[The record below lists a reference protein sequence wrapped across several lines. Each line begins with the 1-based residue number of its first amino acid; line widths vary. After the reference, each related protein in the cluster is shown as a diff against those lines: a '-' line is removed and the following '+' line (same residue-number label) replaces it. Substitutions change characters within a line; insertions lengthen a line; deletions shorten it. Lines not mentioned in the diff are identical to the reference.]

1 MWFITRNIF
10 EYLCNEDIP
19 KEKRV
24 KVLNKCKKRI
34 INDLSKM
41 TPEEVIKLLF
51 QTETLRE
58 LKVIICE
65 RINEMSDDSTRENE
79 LFIKKLINEFEKL
92 KEYKEKYVLSDTVP
106 DVIKKVVIDVLY
118 GKKLYDLVKDGKVSK
133 KVRRVIIKLSL
144 SGYDLTRLLKKNIP
158 IDLKEYILDECLE
171 SNYAIRSVLEDSNV
185 NPKLKERLVAK
196 RINKDNLFNI
206 IEYAN
211 SDTIDYLLE
220 LKANEFDVYLKSLNH
235 NNILS
240 VINDSKTPSAIID
253 YIFKYK
259 ADIIETAVDKAWK
272 NTIENTIYNEKN
284 VQVLNIIFERR
295 QKTVYRIL
303 NEIYEFQLL
312 PFLNLEHLPD
322 VYKDY
327 IVNKRKRALKYAIS
341 RLTGYEVT
349 KYLSKDSRVPE
360 EIKEYIFDNN
370 RETIIKYYAKEDDNE
385 IVKSIRLSSLGTQ
398 IKRLLIEQRVND
410 NNVFELLNEYF
421 IDKETVDLTLELKKD
436 IIVKILLSHDND
448 KLFKGKFGSLK
459 EDVVESLLVS
469 NQDLLRERITLLSED
484 DLYKYLSSSSVL
496 DVVKKLI
503 LERFDIDSDN
513 AKNVLILMS
522 MYDMKIVLDNYDDI
536 KDLILGLGID
546 FDSFLQYGSGSQKH
560 SKWLDGLLE
569 IIFDDDIGDFALC
582 KDYLFNNYYDVKNE
596 NSVYMIASFL
606 EYIDNYSKYKDLF
619 INLINDDVKLN
630 KEDRDSLRFLFNVS
644 SLDKNDAPKSIGELK
659 KFKLELYKNYITFIK
674 DPFADV
680 DDLQSIFNNVLFSN
694 ARDILANIGGTGALR
709 TLKKDNINSPT
720 VVQLIDE
727 LMVYSS
733 IIEMV
738 NYTNNKEGLRS
749 VLTYIFSDI
758 DLLTKIQNM
767 FYVFEDKVRKLYEL
781 DSMNNLTTISEAR
794 RLDMLDEEL
803 SLKYGGEV
811 FNYSD
816 KNYCLYGHVLSYREN
831 IEDML
836 NGVSTGNSNFI
847 SVSPV
852 SYRGQKYYFDRDD
865 VILAYDKIPRRN
877 FICSSV
883 ANMGSNY
890 SVRANS
896 SEVGNI
902 RRSQRGILETS
913 AVVERNAEALLYRE
927 GVRPCGLILPGG
939 RKPTKKELDIHKKYG
954 LPFIITQQLHK
965 SIDDPKYLFVN
976 DLELD
981 SVSTDLE
988 ELKFISEM
996 LKPNVS
1002 RVKESDS
1009 YTGREVAV
1017 FADCHSMY
1025 EPTLA
1030 ILEDMKRKGISEIYS
1045 LGDNVGLGPNPV
1057 EVFDLLDEFGVKSVA
1072 GNAEYYNTIGT
1083 DAFPYLNDGRLES
1096 QLWTERKLGPE
1107 RIKNLR
1113 LYPSSM
1119 DIVMG
1124 GKKIALCHF
1133 ANDVRWDFRERSVHS
1148 YSAPHGNSNTE
1159 QLRYTNS
1166 EEAIRKVTNCVVSN
1180 KGNISAVKGYMAS
1193 KDEPI
1198 FGGKLVTDYDYV
1210 LQGHYHF
1217 ELDDLLDDTEVLT
1230 LRAVGMGYEGSE
1242 RENEACYY
1250 ILRERK
1256 DGDIDIEKVYVS
1268 FNRNALLSSIH
1279 TCDLPSKDR
1288 VLSYVKK
1295 SR

>member
-1 MWFITRNIF
+1 M
-10 EYLCNEDIP
+10 
-19 KEKRV
+19 
-24 KVLNKCKKRI
+24 
-34 INDLSKM
+34 
-41 TPEEVIKLLF
+41 
-51 QTETLRE
+51 
-58 LKVIICE
+58 
-65 RINEMSDDSTRENE
+65 
-79 LFIKKLINEFEKL
+79 
-92 KEYKEKYVLSDTVP
+92 
-106 DVIKKVVIDVLY
+106 
-118 GKKLYDLVKDGKVSK
+118 
-133 KVRRVIIKLSL
+133 
-144 SGYDLTRLLKKNIP
+144 
-158 IDLKEYILDECLE
+158 
-171 SNYAIRSVLEDSNV
+171 
-185 NPKLKERLVAK
+185 
-196 RINKDNLFNI
+196 
-206 IEYAN
+206 
-211 SDTIDYLLE
+211 
-220 LKANEFDVYLKSLNH
+220 
-235 NNILS
+235 
-240 VINDSKTPSAIID
+240 
-253 YIFKYK
+253 
-259 ADIIETAVDKAWK
+259 
-272 NTIENTIYNEKN
+272 
-284 VQVLNIIFERR
+284 QVLNIIFERR

-349 KYLSKDSRVPE
+349 RYLSKDSRVPE

-385 IVKSIRLSSLGTQ
+385 IVKSIRQSSLGTQ

-569 IIFDDDIGDFALC
+569 IIFNDDIGDFALC

-619 INLINDDVKLN
+619 VNLINDNVKLN

-694 ARDILANIGGTGALR
+694 ARDILSNIGGTGALR

-727 LMVYSS
+727 LMIYSS

-865 VILAYDKIPRRN
+865 VILAYDKIPRRS

-883 ANMGSNY
+883 SNMGSNY

-927 GVRPCGLILPGG
+927 GLRPCGLILPGG

-954 LPFIITQQLHK
+954 LPFIVTQQLHK

-976 DLELD
+976 DLELY

-1148 YSAPHGNSNTE
+1148 YAGTHGSSNTE

-1230 LRAVGMGYEGSE
+1230 LRAVGMGYVGSE
-1242 RENEACYY
+1242 RDNEACYY

-1256 DGDIDIEKVYVS
+1256 DGDIDIDKIYVP